1 MVKIILKKIFSFRV
15 SILEGD
21 DLALENQKI
30 TETVGKNLLL
40 RLQSESS
47 IPENSV
53 GPWQNTDG
61 ICSNQ

>member
-1 MVKIILKKIFSFRV
+1 MVCFSRVAILD
-15 SILEGD
+15 GD
-21 DLALENQKI
+21 DSAAENQKI

-47 IPENSV
+47 IPVNSV

-61 ICSNQ
+61 IYSNK